1 MFTVAE
7 VAPGIHRIESDL
19 GPRFMAQ
26 YVLIGTERTVLI
38 DTGLASTPEAVLFA
52 ALEGLGL
59 ADGPDLVIISH
70 ADVDHSGGNAVVRAR
85 FPQARFACHA
95 RDRAWVQSTE
105 AMLEGNYL
113 WYRTYG
119 FGPSDEARAFLTAE
133 LGGDAPIDDE
143 LADGDRLDLGDGWV
157 LEILHLPGHTAGHLG
172 LWDPRSGSALV
183 IDAILD
189 RGVRD
194 RAGTLL
200 IPPRIYDT
208 VGYVATIARVAALAP
223 KRLLTAHFPVLEGGA
238 VGAFLERSRAQ
249 DEGVAAAVRDGLAD
263 GVDDLWQL
271 TARADRRLGP
281 YPEFTHELAAAT
293 RDHARRQGLDL

>member
-1 MFTVAE
+1 MPTVSE

-26 YVLIGTERTVLI
+26 YLLIGDERAVLV
-38 DTGLASTPEAVLFA
+38 DTGLASTPGAGLSDAVARLTDR
-52 ALEGLGL
+52 L
-59 ADGPDLVIISH
+59 DLVVISH
-70 ADVDHSGGNAVVRAR
+70 ADVDHCGGDAAIRAR
-85 FPQARFACHA
+85 HPHARFASHA
-95 RDRAWVQSTE
+95 ADRAWIESTD
-105 AMLEGNYL
+105 AMLDGNYL
-113 WYRTYG
+113 WYRAYG
-119 FGPSDEARAFLTAE
+119 FGPSEDDLAFLTAE
-133 LGGDAPIDDE
+133 LGADAPIDDE
-143 LADGDRLDLGDGWV
+143 LADGDVLDLGGGWTLDV
-157 LEILHLPGHTAGHLG
+157 LHLPGHTPGHIG
-172 LWDPRSGSALV
+172 LWDARSGSALV

-208 VGYVATIARVAALAP
+208 VGYLATIARVEALAP
-223 KRLLTAHFPVLEGGA
+223 ERLLTAHFPVLEGDA

-263 GVDDLWQL
+263 GETDLWAL

-281 YPEFTHELAAAT
+281 YPEFTLELAAAV